1 MTCNLST
8 IDRVLRA
15 LLGIAVLA
23 AGVFTGSWWG
33 LLGLIPLGNALMG
46 WCGLYQALGIST
58 ARKTP

>member
-8 IDRVLRA
+8 ADRALRA
-15 LLGIAVLA
+15 LVGIVVLA
-23 AGVFTGSWWG
+23 AGVAAGRWWG
-33 LLGLIPLGNALMG
+33 LLGLIPLGNALVG